1 MFTKEEKNRTR
12 LCIIL
17 KTWLSKF
24 NQVFTLCKKYNIFY
38 KSLFWW
44 FMNQSQCVTN
54 QTLHKSRLTE
64 QVFSLWNWLWT
75 RQNRFK
81 IWVDQCSYK
90 AQKHL
95 LLLKSKNFHLTDG
108 KILVP
113 LQKGGSI
120 LPSRTL
126 VRAIQADRAVVG
138 IWRVD
143 NTKVVATS
151 KRRPISI
158 VAVDCIPLV
167 SSYQW

>member
-1 MFTKEEKNRTR
+1 MYNSQNLIKQIQSSVYFIQHFLQKF
-12 LCIIL
+12 IL
-17 KTWLSKF
+17 MIHES
-24 NQVFTLCKKYNIFY
+24 VSVCY
-38 KSLFWW
+38 KS
-44 FMNQSQCVTN
+44 N
-54 QTLHKSRLTE
+54 LHESRLTE
-64 QVFSLWNWLWT
+64 QVFSSWNWLWT

-158 VAVDCIPLV
+158 VTVDCIPLF

>member
-1 MFTKEEKNRTR
+1 MYNSQNLIKQIQSSVYFMQEVQHFLQKF
-12 LCIIL
+12 IL
-17 KTWLSKF
+17 MIHES
-24 NQVFTLCKKYNIFY
+24 VSVCY
-38 KSLFWW
+38 KS
-44 FMNQSQCVTN
+44 N
-54 QTLHKSRLTE
+54 LHESRLTE

-158 VAVDCIPLV
+158 VTVDCIPLF

>member
-1 MFTKEEKNRTR
+1 MYNSQNLIKQIQSSVYFKQEVQHFLQKF
-12 LCIIL
+12 IL
-17 KTWLSKF
+17 MIHES
-24 NQVFTLCKKYNIFY
+24 VSVCY
-38 KSLFWW
+38 KS
-44 FMNQSQCVTN
+44 N
-54 QTLHKSRLTE
+54 LHESRLTE

-113 LQKGGSI
+113 LQKSGSI

-158 VAVDCIPLV
+158 VTVDCIPLF